1 VTGRTIHAEI
11 QRVQLGLARHLMAA
25 TDMPLRQVAAES
37 GFRYLQHMTT
47 LFHRH
52 TGQTPGEYR
61 KRSCD

>member
-1 VTGRTIHAEI
+1 
-11 QRVQLGLARHLMAA
+11 
-25 TDMPLRQVAAES
+25 MPLKQVAAAA

-47 LFHRH
+47 LFRRH